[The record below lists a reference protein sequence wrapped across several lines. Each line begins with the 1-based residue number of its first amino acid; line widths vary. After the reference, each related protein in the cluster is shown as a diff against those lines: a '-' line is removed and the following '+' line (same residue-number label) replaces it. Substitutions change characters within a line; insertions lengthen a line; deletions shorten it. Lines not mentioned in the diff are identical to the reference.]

1 MKEQTETLTKTQ
13 ITIMAQRASLR
24 AFQKET
30 LEKLISHEYSMKDA
44 MAALESVEIPIHL
57 LGEVIE

>member
-1 MKEQTETLTKTQ
+1 MKEQAETLTKTQ

-44 MAALESVEIPIHL
+44 MAHAFGYETTSYNRLK
-57 LGEVIE
+57 G